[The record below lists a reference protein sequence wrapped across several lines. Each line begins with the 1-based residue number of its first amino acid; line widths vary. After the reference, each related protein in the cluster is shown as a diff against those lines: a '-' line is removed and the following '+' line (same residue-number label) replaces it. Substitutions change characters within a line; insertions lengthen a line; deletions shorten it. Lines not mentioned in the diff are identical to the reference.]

1 MSINAILALVLSLS
15 FSGFCFD
22 AWAQFTQQQIDGYR
36 RSVVQ
41 IQASGCSAVPGGLQ
55 VGSGFLWKQSTW
67 VVTALH
73 VVNGCT
79 KLSVHSDMLRDSSPA
94 QVTKLVFA
102 DDLVLLSLDKVIP
115 GTTFFSKSKDAPQ
128 DTQDLLTVGFP
139 EDSSGSVG
147 KTVRRQFSGNTLSTI
162 ASYAAQQELA
172 KSKSPALDISVV
184 FLQGTLEHG
193 HSGGPILNSA
203 GDVVAVADGGLKH
216 GTTEDSWGIPSND
229 LAALETSSEPLSK
242 MTGQRSSLLFA
253 ATPGSSAEPSI
264 QCGGGNFKHLKTVS
278 YSEMLLTADD
288 VTGLQQLVAV
298 SGMNPTNFSFEVYQD
313 LRTGASV
320 VLPAGETLTL
330 NADICVAT
338 SLGGSVTTRVRM
350 ADASIDL
357 TGTTAA
363 SQFEFQVMGIGPGW
377 IIAQS
382 FSYLQPLRVVGGG
395 MSLRKDWVHYVPFPG
410 TVQLNLQQFDSQQ
423 FETLALRG
431 KSLLGV
437 VAQNNRWSPTV
448 VQTQQACRLNA
459 NISPFCPQALQDF
472 SEWIESTLAVHLST
486 LAGT

>member
-1 MSINAILALVLSLS
+1 MSINTIRALVLFL
-15 FSGFCFD
+15 FSYGFCSN
-22 AWAQFTQQQIDGYR
+22 AWAQFTRQQIDGYR

-41 IQASGCSAVPGGLQ
+41 VQANGCNGAPGGLQ

-79 KLSVHSDMLRDSSPA
+79 GLSVHSDVVSDSAPA

-102 DDLVLLSLDKVIP
+102 DDLVLLNLGKVIP
-115 GTTFFSKSKDAPQ
+115 GTTVFSKAKDAPQ
-128 DTQDLLTVGFP
+128 DTEDLLVVGFP

-147 KTVRRQFSGNTLSTI
+147 KTVRRQFSGDTLATI
-162 ASYAAQQELA
+162 ASYAAQKELA
-172 KSKSPALDISVV
+172 KSKSPALDISVI

-216 GTTEDSWGIPSND
+216 GTTEDSWAIPSDD
-229 LAALETSSEPLSK
+229 LAALETSSEPLAK
-242 MTGQRSSLLFA
+242 MAGQRSSLLFA
-253 ATPGSSAEPSI
+253 ATPGSSTDPPI

-278 YSEMLLTADD
+278 YSDVVLTADD
-288 VTGLQQLVAV
+288 VAGLQQLVAA

-313 LRTGASV
+313 LQTGASV
-320 VLPAGETLTL
+320 VLPAGQKLAL
-330 NADICVAT
+330 SADTCVAT
-338 SLGGSVTTRVRM
+338 SLGGSVTTRVRI
-350 ADASIDL
+350 ADASGDM
-357 TGTTAA
+357 TGTAA
-363 SQFEFQVMGIGPGW
+363 ALQFEFQVMGISPGW
-377 IIAQS
+377 IIAQA
-382 FSYLQPLRVVGGG
+382 FSYLQPLPVVGGG
-395 MSLRKDWVHYVPFPG
+395 VSLRKDWVHYVPFPG
-410 TVQLNLQQFDSQQ
+410 TAQLNLQQFDAQQ

-448 VQTQQACRLNA
+448 VQTQQACRFNA
-459 NISPFCPQALQDF
+459 NVSPFCPQALQDF
-472 SEWIESTLAVHLST
+472 SEWIESALAVHLST